1 MPIDSDNIIVD
12 FKYFISLVL
21 NDKITWEAIS
31 FILNDLTPTLE
42 NSKLVVEG
50 LLQELQKLQSE
61 LKDVKKAKKGPTE
74 VEFEE
79 TFNGFYHLLV
89 NRKK

>member
-1 MPIDSDNIIVD
+1 MHEDDSNNIIVD

-42 NSKLVVEG
+42 KSKVVIEG
-50 LLQELQKLQSE
+50 LLQELQKLQLE
-61 LKDVKKAKKGPTE
+61 LKDVRKAKMLKTSA
-74 VEFEE
+74 
-79 TFNGFYHLLV
+79 LK
-89 NRKK
+89 RS